1 MDNYEKYIKDLQ
13 KKFDSLIPKDFKKIQ
28 KELKRYSTIID
39 SISNIGKIFN
49 NSYYDDLSNRIAE
62 LTKPFADI
70 FNSLPDTL
78 RNYYNFKEWANY
90 GWGIIDYVP
99 KENSYFKKVRNA
111 AEADSIMESE
121 LSNKIIS
128 NIIQDIKNTDLAS
141 TAFEEAIECFYDE
154 KYTACILI
162 LFSIIDAYSINLQEI
177 NDKRRKL
184 ANPFSKE
191 LLEKS
196 EINELTLVAY
206 IRIYMPLQAITILFA
221 GGGDFIDEPNLPNRN
236 FISHGMNKRAVVKID
251 CIKVL
256 SIISNLADLR
266 DFINIEALIKNKKEE
281 A

>member
-70 FNSLPDTL
+70 LNSLPDTL

-141 TAFEEAIECFYDE
+141 TAFEEAIEVLNE
-154 KYTACILI
+154 EGLI
-162 LFSIIDAYSINLQEI
+162 
-177 NDKRRKL
+177 
-184 ANPFSKE
+184 
-191 LLEKS
+191 
-196 EINELTLVAY
+196 
-206 IRIYMPLQAITILFA
+206 
-221 GGGDFIDEPNLPNRN
+221 
-236 FISHGMNKRAVVKID
+236 
-251 CIKVL
+251 
-256 SIISNLADLR
+256 
-266 DFINIEALIKNKKEE
+266 EE
-281 A
+281 N